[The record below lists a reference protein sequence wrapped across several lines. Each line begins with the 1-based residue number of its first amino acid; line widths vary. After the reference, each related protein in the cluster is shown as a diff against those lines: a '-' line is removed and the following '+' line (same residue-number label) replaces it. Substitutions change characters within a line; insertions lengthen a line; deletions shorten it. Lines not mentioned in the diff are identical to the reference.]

1 MVRPYGM
8 DLRERVVAAVEAGE
22 SRRSAARRY
31 GVSESVAVK
40 WLQRVAATGSVKPG
54 KMGGYRRPALEGERD
69 WLLARIAEKADVTVR
84 GLSAELAE
92 RGVKASPY
100 AVWSFFRREGLTFK
114 KSQHAAEQDRPD
126 VARKRARW
134 KRYQNRLDPGRL
146 VFVDETWAK
155 TNMTRTHGRAAC
167 GQRLVAKVP
176 HVRTAID
183 TARLKLGENRFQTI
197 PRVVS
202 T

>member
-1 MVRPYGM
+1 M
-8 DLRERVVAAVEAGE
+8 
-22 SRRSAARRY
+22 
-31 GVSESVAVK
+31 
-40 WLQRVAATGSVKPG
+40 
-54 KMGGYRRPALEGERD
+54 
-69 WLLARIAEKADVTVR
+69 
-84 GLSAELAE
+84 
-92 RGVKASPY
+92 
-100 AVWSFFRREGLTFK
+100 
-114 KSQHAAEQDRPD
+114 
-126 VARKRARW
+126 
-134 KRYQNRLDPGRL
+134 
-146 VFVDETWAK
+146 FVDEACAK

>member
-8 DLRERVVAAVEAGE
+8 DLRDRVVAAVEAGE

-31 GVSESVAVK
+31 GVSASVAVK
-40 WLQRVAATGSVKPG
+40 WLQRVAATGSVKPA

-84 GLSAELAE
+84 GLSAELVD

-114 KSQHAAEQDRPD
+114 KKPARGRTGSTGRGPQAGAVEALPEQ
-126 VARKRARW
+126 A
-134 KRYQNRLDPGRL
+134 
-146 VFVDETWAK
+146 
-155 TNMTRTHGRAAC
+155 
-167 GQRLVAKVP
+167 
-176 HVRTAID
+176 
-183 TARLKLGENRFQTI
+183 
-197 PRVVS
+197 
-202 T
+202 